1 MSPYSDLG
9 LLYVLDI
16 GLHLFFY
23 SSQDNWGFKCIGAMG
38 GPKPKLVVDDEN
50 TIKEVEEPFVSTQEN
65 ELIKKLK

>member
-1 MSPYSDLG
+1 
-9 LLYVLDI
+9 
-16 GLHLFFY
+16 
-23 SSQDNWGFKCIGAMG
+23 MG